1 MPIQIQT
8 RVSRAEL
15 VDVALGRA
23 AADIIIENGRLIDV
37 YSGEI
42 RAASVAIKG
51 ERIAYVGDDASHTKG
66 AHTEVIDA
74 AGYHLSPGLMDAHV
88 HIEASMVTPTQFAR
102 ALLPRGNTA
111 VLWETL
117 WTANVLGMAGI
128 EQLLHECHLTPLK
141 FFATAASGVPCASP
155 DLVTPAQVFSDS
167 DISRLLARDDV
178 VGLGEVV
185 LFNEALRNEAD
196 IRRKI
201 DLALQQGKTV
211 DGSVPGFADRRLN
224 AYAAAG
230 VQSDHEAITL
240 DEAVERIRLGMRLVI
255 REGSSMRNLAELIRI
270 ATERRLSTRR
280 CCFCVDDKDIREILR
295 EGLVDQLV
303 RQAIRGGVDPVQA
316 VRMATLNPAEYF
328 GLERDLGGIAP
339 GRIADILLVS
349 DLDDFSVDMVLASG
363 RVVARAGQLVVDLP
377 PAPCPD
383 WMLKTVRL
391 ARAILPDDFA
401 CRSDRQQQTRVRA
414 LRVFG
419 EQIVSVEQ
427 VATLAVHGGEILPD
441 VGRDLLRLAVI
452 ERHGKTTAP
461 NIGMGFVTGFGLRR
475 GAIASSISPDIHQIV
490 TVGVDKADM
499 AQAVARLAELQ
510 GGIVVV
516 AEGRVL
522 AELALP
528 VAGLMTARPYEQVIA
543 ELGRLSEAAA
553 ALGCR
558 LPSPFMTLAF
568 AACPT
573 LTELK
578 LSDRGLIDVRSGR
591 LLPLELD

>member
-23 AADIIIENGRLIDV
+23 PADLVIENGRLVDV

-42 RAASVAIKG
+42 RSASVAIKG
-51 ERIAYVGDDASHTKG
+51 ERIAYVGDDASHTKVE
-66 AHTEVIDA
+66 HTEVIDA

-111 VLWETL
+111 LLWETL

-128 EQLLHECHLTPLK
+128 ERLLEECRLTPLK
-141 FFATAASGVPCASP
+141 FFATAASGVPCTAP
-155 DLVTPAQVFSDS
+155 ELATPAQVFSDA
-167 DISRLLARDDV
+167 DITRLLARDDV
-178 VGLGEVV
+178 VGLGELV
-185 LFNEALRNEAD
+185 LFNQVLRNQAD
-196 IRRKI
+196 IRRQI
-201 DLALQQGKTV
+201 DMALQQGKTV

-230 VQSDHEAITL
+230 AQSDHEAITL
-240 DEAVERIRLGMRLVI
+240 DEAVERIRLGLRLVI
-255 REGSSMRNLAELIRI
+255 REGSSMRNLAELIRV
-270 ATERRLSTRR
+270 ATERGLSTRR
-280 CCFCVDDKDIREILR
+280 CCFCVDDKDIREIER

-303 RQAIRGGVDPVQA
+303 RQAIRSGVDPVQA
-316 VRMATLNPAEYF
+316 VQMATLNPAEYF

-339 GRIADILLVS
+339 GRIADILLVG
-349 DLDDFSVDMVLASG
+349 DLNDFAVETVIASG
-363 RVVARAGQLVVDLP
+363 RVVARAGQLLVDWPQPPSAEGMLQTIRLP
-377 PAPCPD
+377 
-383 WMLKTVRL
+383 
-391 ARAILPDDFA
+391 RAILPDDFT
-401 CRSDRQQQTRVRA
+401 CRSDRSGQTRLRA

-427 VATLAVHGGEILPD
+427 PAKLAVEGGEILPD
-441 VGRDLLRLAVI
+441 VGRDLLRMAVI
-452 ERHGKTTAP
+452 ERHGKTAAP
-461 NIGMGFVTGFGLRR
+461 NIGLGFVAGFGLRR
-475 GAIASSISPDIHQIV
+475 GAIASSVSPDIHQIV
-490 TVGVDKADM
+490 TVGVDKGDM

-510 GGIVVV
+510 GGIVAV
-516 AEGRVL
+516 ADGRVL

-528 VAGLMTARPYEQVIA
+528 VGGLMSGLPYEEVIA
-543 ELGRLSEAAA
+543 QLERLSAAA
-553 ALGCR
+553 AGLGCS

-573 LTELK
+573 LIELK
-578 LSDRGLIDVRSGR
+578 LSDKGLIDVGAGR